1 VGEIKPAPE
10 GRSACSSPLT
20 QGRKVSMSWIHNNFI
35 LPILEPERHRGL
47 GRRLRALEQF
57 ETLSAEH
64 QKAIQAQS
72 VARLLSHAYS
82 SVPYYRR
89 ISDEAGFYPSSW
101 KPGEPIPLPLLDKEI
116 IRVQED
122 QLISRRYSANDL
134 RSARTGGTTSTP
146 VQFWRD
152 VNALREKTALQFHLN
167 RWSGFDQG
175 DSILMVWGAER
186 DLELNP
192 GWRWKFYEQVLMRR
206 IPAAAGQISASIFQ
220 GFLDRLNHHRPK
232 VLYGYG
238 VTLARF
244 AEFVRDSNVQ
254 HHKPRVIITTAEA
267 ITPLER
273 ECIELTF
280 GCKATDQYGSR
291 DVGMIGS
298 ECEHHSGLHFHPAGC
313 LTEFEYAGMTS
324 DGPMHRLIVTDLLNY
339 GMPLIRY
346 DTGDC
351 VIVDPAPC
359 PCGRFFPRVKAILG
373 RASDNFVLADGTE
386 VPGNT
391 FATKLALLANGFR
404 HITQLQVIQKEMDR
418 VVLLYAANGNPS
430 AIGQELSRVREALQD
445 MVKVT
450 MHCTMTQVPEI
461 RREASGKLRFCISE
475 VNHHSIRPRPRV
487 D

>member
-1 VGEIKPAPE
+1 
-10 GRSACSSPLT
+10 
-20 QGRKVSMSWIHNNFI
+20 MSWIHNNFI
-35 LPILEPERHRGL
+35 LPIFEPERHRGL
-47 GRRLRALEQF
+47 GGRLRNLKRFEALPAQ
-57 ETLSAEH
+57 H
-64 QKAIQAQS
+64 QRAIQAEN
-72 VARLLSHAYS
+72 VAKLLNHAYS
-82 SVPYYRR
+82 TVPYYRR
-89 ISDEAGFYPSSW
+89 ISDQAGFYPSSW
-101 KPGEPIPLPLLDKEI
+101 KQGEPIPLPLLDKEI
-116 IRVQED
+116 IRTHDD

-134 RSARTGGTTSTP
+134 RSAKTGGTTSTP
-146 VQFWRD
+146 VLFWRD

-192 GWRWKFYEQVLMRR
+192 SWRWKLYEQGLMRR
-206 IPAAAGQISASIFQ
+206 IPAAAGQISSSIFQ
-220 GFLDRLNHHRPK
+220 VFLDRLNQHRPDI
-232 VLYGYG
+232 LYGYG

-244 AEFVRDSNVQ
+244 AEFVRDSNVK
-254 HHKPRVIITTAEA
+254 HHLPRAIIITAEA
-267 ITPLER
+267 ITPADR
-273 ECIELTF
+273 DCIEQTF

-313 LTEFEYAGMTS
+313 LIEFEYAGMTS

-351 VIVDPAPC
+351 VIVDRAPC
-359 PCGRFFPRVKAILG
+359 PCGRWFPRVKAILG
-373 RASDNFVLADGTE
+373 RASDNFVLSDGTE

-404 HITQLQVIQKEMDR
+404 HVTQLQVIQKEMDR
-418 VVLLYAANGNPS
+418 VVLLYAASGRPS
-430 AIGQELSRVREALQD
+430 EIELELSRVREALQD

-475 VNHHSIRPRPRV
+475 VNRHSMRPRQKV